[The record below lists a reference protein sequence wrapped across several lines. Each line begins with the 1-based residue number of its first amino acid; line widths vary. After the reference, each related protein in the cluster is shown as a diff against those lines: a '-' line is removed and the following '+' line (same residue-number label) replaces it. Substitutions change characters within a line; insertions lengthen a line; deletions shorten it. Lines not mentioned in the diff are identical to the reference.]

1 MNPGSPGTKAAR
13 PAPAH
18 VTRPTTHQGEAA
30 ARFDVRAAGE
40 QYTSSDPVTAPHPR

>member
-1 MNPGSPGTKAAR
+1 MNPGSPDTKAAR

-18 VTRPTTHQGEAA
+18 VARHIRDQGEAA

-40 QYTSSDPVTAPHPR
+40 QYTSSDPVTATHTR